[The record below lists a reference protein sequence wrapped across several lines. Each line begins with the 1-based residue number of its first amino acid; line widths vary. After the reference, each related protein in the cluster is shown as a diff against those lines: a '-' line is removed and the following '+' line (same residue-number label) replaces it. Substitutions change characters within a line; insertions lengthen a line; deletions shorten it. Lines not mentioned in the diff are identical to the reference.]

1 MALTQLQLRK
11 AAIIDDYFRR
21 TNYYPHIPYVPIGE
35 DVVDIAVNHTGTD
48 NLWISTA
55 ATVVEQESGGKMLFG
70 ADWGTIRSDMIP
82 FAWLYTTRFRVDR
95 LTEYVRA
102 GGRSNGI
109 GLTQVTYRPYVLE
122 MADMGGG
129 WKKRVQLE
137 KGFNILNDL
146 LNMWPYLEALE
157 AYNDGSKW
165 NNPNNP
171 YDREFAA
178 KHAAW
183 KTRLNIR

>member
-1 MALTQLQLRK
+1 MALTATQLNK
-11 AAIIDDYFRR
+11 ARIIDDYFRR
-21 TNYYPHIPYVPIGE
+21 SNYYPHIPFEPIGV
-35 DVVDIAVNHTGTD
+35 DVVDIAVNHTGAD

-55 ATVVEQESGGKMLFG
+55 VALIEQESGGKKLFG
-70 ADWGTIRSDMIP
+70 ADWGHIRIDVLP
-82 FAWLYTTRFRVDR
+82 FAHLYTTERRVR
-95 LTEYVRA
+95 ALTGHVRA
-102 GGRSNGI
+102 GGQSNGI

-122 MADMGGG
+122 MEQMGGG
-129 WKKRVQLE
+129 WKTRVQLE

-146 LNMWPYLEALE
+146 LNAWPYYEALE

-165 NNPNNP
+165 NNPANL

-183 KTRLNIR
+183 KQRLAI